1 MKKVVIIGG
10 GISGLYIASLLR
22 QNSNYEITVY
32 EKNNSV
38 NLEKGYGIQLSV
50 NSIKLL
56 NKIGFRNI
64 NFKEKFF
71 PNRVSFYSLKNKNKI
86 CDLNIS
92 AFNDGNDKYTTLK
105 RFTLMDF
112 LKNKLPNNLIN
123 YNKKVKEVKEVKN
136 ESKIIQVIFE
146 DNSST
151 ECDYLIISD
160 GIFSKTRSLIVNKEI
175 KPKYFNS
182 IAIRGTILKKDLH
195 YIDHNDIS
203 LFLGSN
209 LHSVIYPVNQNG
221 EFNFVTILR
230 KTLSNQQLADYNLF
244 NTKEFISSTL
254 LEIAKQIDK
263 NIIENLKDIKC
274 FPIFVST
281 KISQPKNKNIFLVG
295 DAFFAFPPT
304 FAQGASQSI
313 EVAHEL
319 YQNFENEN
327 NQFNKKRIKRTK
339 MIDRKSRFNYFA
351 FHISNPL
358 VSFIRNLLMKNLV
371 KNPKFIDIYL
381 GKIYK
386 N

>member
-1 MKKVVIIGG
+1 MKKIAIIGG
-10 GISGLYIASLLR
+10 GISGLYIANLLR

-50 NSIKLL
+50 NSVKLL
-56 NKIGFRNI
+56 NKIGFKNI

-71 PNRVSFYSLKNKNKI
+71 PNKVSFYSLKNKEKI

-92 AFNDGNDKYTTLK
+92 TFNDSYDKYTTLQ
-105 RFTLMDF
+105 RLTLIDF

-123 YNKKVKEVKEVKN
+123 YNKKVIEVKDD
-136 ESKIIQVIFE
+136 SKIIQVIFE
-146 DNSST
+146 DNSSI

-160 GIFSKTRSLIVNKEI
+160 GTFSKTRSLIFNKDI

-195 YIDHNDIS
+195 NIDHNNIS
-203 LFLGSN
+203 LFLGSD
-209 LHSVIYPVNQNG
+209 LHSVIYPINKNG

-230 KTLSNQQLADYNLF
+230 KTLNNQQLADYNLF
-244 NTKEFISSTL
+244 NTKEFVSSTL
-254 LEIAKQIDK
+254 LEITKQIDK
-263 NIIENLKDIKC
+263 DVIKNLKNIKC

-281 KISQPKNKNIFLVG
+281 KIFQPKNKNIFFIG
-295 DAFFAFPPT
+295 DAFFTFPPT

-319 YQNFENEN
+319 YQNFEKEN
-327 NQFNKKRIKRTK
+327 NQFNKERIKRTK
-339 MIDRKSRFNYFA
+339 MIYRKSRLNYFA
-351 FHISNPL
+351 FHISNPF
-358 VSFIRNLLMKNLV
+358 VRFVRNLLMQNLV
-371 KNPKFIDIYL
+371 RNRKFIDSYL

>member
-1 MKKVVIIGG
+1 MKKIAIIGG
-10 GISGLYIASLLR
+10 GISGLYIANLLR

-32 EKNNSV
+32 EKKNSV

-56 NKIGFRNI
+56 NNIGFQNI

-71 PNRVSFYSLKNKNKI
+71 PNKVSFYSLKSKDKI

-92 AFNDGNDKYTTLK
+92 VFNDTNDKYTTLQ
-105 RFTLMDF
+105 RFTLIDF
-112 LKNKLPNNLIN
+112 LKNKLPKDLIR
-123 YNKKVKEVKEVKN
+123 YNKKVIEIKN
-136 ESKIIQVIFE
+136 ESKITQVIFE
-146 DNSST
+146 DNSSI

-160 GIFSKTRSLIVNKEI
+160 GIFSKTKSLIVNKEI

-182 IAIRGTILKKDLH
+182 IALRGTILKKDLH
-195 YIDHNDIS
+195 NIDHNDIS

-230 KTLSNQQLADYNLF
+230 KTLNNQQLANYNLF
-244 NTKEFISSTL
+244 NTKEFVLSAS

-263 NIIENLKDIKC
+263 NIIENLQDIRC

-281 KISQPKNKNIFLVG
+281 KISQPKNKNTFLIG

-327 NQFNKKRIKRTK
+327 IQFNKERIKRTK

-358 VSFIRNLLMKNLV
+358 MSFVRNLLMKNLV
-371 KNPKFIDIYL
+371 KNRKFIDSYL
-381 GKIYK
+381 GKIYR

>member
-22 QNSNYEITVY
+22 LNSNYEIMVY

-56 NKIGFRNI
+56 NKIGFQNI
-64 NFKEKFF
+64 DFKEKFF
-71 PNRVSFYSLKNKNKI
+71 PNRVNFYSLKNKSKI
-86 CDLNIS
+86 CNLDIS
-92 AFNDGNDKYTTLK
+92 AFNDSEVKYMTLQ
-105 RFTLMDF
+105 RFTLIDF
-112 LKNKLPNNLIN
+112 LRNKLPDNLIN
-123 YNKKVKEVKEVKN
+123 FNKKVIEVQN
-136 ESKIIQVIFE
+136 EPEITKVIF
-146 DNSST
+146 DDKSSI

-160 GIFSKTRSLIVNKEI
+160 GVFSKTRSLIANKEI

-182 IAIRGTILKKDLH
+182 IAVRGNIDQN
-195 YIDHNDIS
+195 YFENIDHDNIS

-209 LHSVIYPVNQNG
+209 LHSVVYPVSQNG
-221 EFNFVTILR
+221 QLNFVAVLR
-230 KTLSNQQLADYNLF
+230 KNLSSQELADHSLF
-244 NTKEFISSTL
+244 SSKEFVSSVL
-254 LEIAKQIDK
+254 LEISKQIDN

-281 KISQPKNKNIFLVG
+281 KISQPKKKNIFLIG

-319 YQNFENEN
+319 YQNFENKN
-327 NQFNKKRIKRTK
+327 NQFTKERIKRTN
-339 MIDRKSRFNYFA
+339 MIDRKSRLNFFI
-351 FHISNPL
+351 FHLSNPL
-358 VSFIRNLLMKNLV
+358 LIFVRNLLLRYLV
-371 KNPKFIDIYL
+371 KNSKFINSYL